1 MNANL
6 VTTEIR
12 ALFGVDSAA
21 QLQTRMRGLD
31 PADASRQLGRMVAL
45 LERLEACAGTADGA
59 AGSGG
64 SGGAAADTA
73 SRDTIAASLD
83 AAGAGYWVWDLE
95 ARQLE
100 TGDEWRGM
108 LGLPPDSDHDGS
120 YKAWLPLIH
129 PDDVEG
135 AMARLKEHLSGAD
148 PAFLCEFRMRHQD
161 GGWRWL
167 QARGSARERGADGQW
182 RIIRGIYREITDRKD
197 WEFELMR
204 TKEAAEAAN
213 RAKSDFL
220 ANMSHEIRTP
230 MNGII
235 GMAELVL
242 DTTLDQEQRDYLT
255 TLRASA
261 DALLVILNDI
271 LDFSK
276 IEAGKMELEAI
287 EFSPR
292 SVVSEVAKA
301 MAMRI
306 HQRGLALYFS
316 TAADVPDTCIGD
328 PGRIRQVLLNLL
340 GNAAKFTESGEV
352 AISARVEARNG
363 GRCTLAFAVRDSGIG
378 VAKEQQRH
386 VFGAFAQADSSTTRK
401 FGGTGLGLAICSRLV
416 EIMGGEIRLQSE
428 LGEGST
434 FEFTIDVEAVHEATA
449 PLMPGLNGR
458 RVLLAVANDALRA
471 HLAAQLGGFDVKVE
485 SADGAAGTKAC
496 LQRAAD
502 AAKPY
507 DFLILDARLADDAA
521 FEIAQGFAD
530 DTPWLD
536 RLLVLL
542 DTDNQRRGSDRCN
555 AMGVRGRLIQP
566 ISERD
571 LGEALQLALSAG
583 ADGDDELDDF
593 NPSLTLTEM
602 MIMQPDGPAGLHILL
617 VEDNPVN
624 QMVASKMLKK
634 AGHQVLIAGNGREAI
649 DQYDKQAFDLILM
662 DVQMPVMGGLEAT
675 QAIRAREARRSWA
688 ADGDWRPVP
697 IVAMTAHAMQGDRE
711 RCLNAG
717 MDDYVAKPIK
727 PAEMFAAIERVCG
740 TVRSDECG
748 DGGRDRTLLDEAAD
762 GDVIDLS
769 HTRELVEGDES
780 AVLQLA
786 RVFFADFG
794 RNLQTLQKAGSSK
807 NLDEL
812 AAISHSLKGSLGVF
826 GAARATDAAL
836 RVERSARDGDPDMA
850 VRWLPAL
857 VSELNRVASA
867 LRASLAI

>member
-1 MNANL
+1 MEL
-6 VTTEIR
+6 RE
-12 ALFGVDSAA
+12 LFGVDSAS
-21 QLQTRMRGLD
+21 QLQTRLRGLD
-31 PADASRQLGRMVAL
+31 AAEANRQLDRLVAL
-45 LERLEACAGTADGA
+45 VARLERRSDGRR
-59 AGSGG
+59 GVGPVHLPSG
-64 SGGAAADTA
+64 D
-73 SRDTIAASLD
+73 IAASLQ
-83 AAGAGYWVWDLE
+83 AAGAGYWAWDLE
-95 ARQLE
+95 ARQIE
-100 TGDEWRGM
+100 TGNEWRAM
-108 LGLPPDSDHDGS
+108 LGLAPDREHDGS
-120 YKAWLPLIH
+120 YQAWLPLIH
-129 PDDVEG
+129 PEDLEAAV
-135 AMARLKEHLSGAD
+135 ARLKDHLRGAD
-148 PAFLCEFRMRHQD
+148 PVFLCEFRMRHQD

-167 QARGSARERGADGQW
+167 QVRGSACERGGDGHW
-182 RIIRGIYREITDRKD
+182 RIVRGIYREITDRKD

-242 DTTLDQEQRDYLT
+242 DTALDQEQRDYLN

-276 IEAGKMELEAI
+276 IEAGKLDLESI

-306 HQRGLALYFS
+306 HQRGIALYFS
-316 TAADVPDTCIGD
+316 TAQDLPATCVGD
-328 PGRIRQVLLNLL
+328 PGRIRQVLLNLV

-352 AISARVEARNG
+352 SVSARVEARQG
-363 GRCTLAFAVRDSGIG
+363 ARCTLAFAVRDSGIG
-378 VAKEQQRH
+378 VPQEQQRH
-386 VFGAFAQADSSTTRK
+386 IFGAFAQADSSTTRR

-416 EIMGGEIRLQSE
+416 EIMGGEIRPDSRV
-428 LGEGST
+428 GEGST
-434 FEFTIDVEAVHEATA
+434 FEFTIDAAVTVDEAEAVT
-449 PLMPGLNGR
+449 MPGLAGR
-458 RVLLAVANDALRA
+458 RVLLAVVNDALRA
-471 HLAAQLGGFDVKVE
+471 HLTSQLTGFDIEVE
-485 SADGAAGTKAC
+485 AVDDAARVRRSLK
-496 LQRAAD
+496 RAAD
-502 AAKPY
+502 DDRPF
-507 DFLILDARLADDAA
+507 DFLILDARLPDDAA

-530 DTPWLD
+530 STPWLD
-536 RLLVLL
+536 RVLVLL

-566 ISERD
+566 MSEQD
-571 LGEALQLALSAG
+571 LGEALQLALC
-583 ADGDDELDDF
+583 ADGDGVDELEEF

-602 MIMQPDGPAGLHILL
+602 MTMQPDGPSGLQILL

-624 QMVASKMLKK
+624 QLVASKMLKK
-634 AGHQVLIAGNGREAI
+634 AGHEVLIAGNGREAI
-649 DQYDKQAFDLILM
+649 DQFDKQAFDLILM

-675 QAIRAREARRSWA
+675 QAIRSREARRSWA

-727 PAEMFAAIERVCG
+727 PAELFAAIEQACG
-740 TVRSDECG
+740 AVNGGAGGE
-748 DGGRDRTLLDEAAD
+748 GRDSTLLDEAAD
-762 GDVIDLS
+762 SDVVDLG
-769 HTRELVEGDES
+769 HTRELVEGDEF
-780 AVLQLA
+780 AVQQLV

-794 RNLQTLQKAGSSK
+794 RNLQTLQRAGSSR

-826 GAARATDAAL
+826 GANRATDAAL
-836 RVERSARDGDPDMA
+836 RVERSARDGDVEMA

-857 VSELNRVASA
+857 IAELNRVASA
-867 LRASLAI
+867 LRASMAI

>member
-1 MNANL
+1 
-6 VTTEIR
+6 
-12 ALFGVDSAA
+12 
-21 QLQTRMRGLD
+21 MRGLD

-45 LERLEACAGTADGA
+45 IERLGRQPEVAQNTSEVADRG
-59 AGSGG
+59 
-64 SGGAAADTA
+64 D
-73 SRDTIAASLD
+73 IAASLK
-83 AAGAGYWVWDLE
+83 AAGAGFWVWDLE
-95 ARQLE
+95 ARQID
-100 TGDEWRGM
+100 TGDEWREM
-108 LGLPPDSDHDGS
+108 LGLAADADHDGS
-120 YKAWLPLIH
+120 YQAWMPLIH
-129 PDDVEG
+129 PDDLQEAV
-135 AMARLKEHLSGAD
+135 AVLRTHLRGDSTH
-148 PAFLCEFRMRHQD
+148 FLCEFRIRHQD

-167 QARGSARERGADGQW
+167 QARGSACERGTDGQW
-182 RIIRGIYREITDRKD
+182 RIVRGIYREITDRKD

-204 TKEAAEAAN
+204 TKDEAEAAN

-316 TAADVPDTCIGD
+316 TPPDLPDTCIGD
-328 PGRIRQVLLNLL
+328 PGRIRQVLLNLV
-340 GNAAKFTESGEV
+340 GNAAKFTEVGQVS
-352 AISARVEARNG
+352 ISARVEARD
-363 GRCTLAFAVRDSGIG
+363 GRRCALAFTVQDSGIG
-378 VAKEQQRH
+378 VPEEQQRH

-401 FGGTGLGLAICSRLV
+401 FGGTGLGLAICRRLV
-416 EIMGGEIRLQSE
+416 EIMGGEIRLESKV
-428 LGEGST
+428 GEGST
-434 FEFTIDVEAVHEATA
+434 FEFTVDVEAVDEAE
-449 PLMPGLNGR
+449 PGLMPGLNGR
-458 RVLLAVANDALRA
+458 RILLAVANDALRG
-471 HLAAQLGGFDVKVE
+471 HLQAQLSGFDMQVE
-485 SADGAAGTKAC
+485 AASDAEGTRERLK
-496 LQRAAD
+496 RAAED
-502 AAKPY
+502 ETPF
-507 DFLILDARLADDAA
+507 DFLILDGRLPHDAA

-536 RLLVLL
+536 RVLMLL
-542 DTDNQRRGSDRCN
+542 DSDNQRRGSDRCN
-555 AMGVRGRLIQP
+555 AMGLRGRLIQP
-566 ISERD
+566 MSERD

-583 ADGDDELDDF
+583 RDDDDDLEDF

-602 MIMQPDGPAGLHILL
+602 MIMQPDGPAGLSILL

-624 QMVASKMLKK
+624 QTVASKILKK
-634 AGHQVLIAGNGREAI
+634 AGHQVTIAGNGREAI
-649 DQYDKQAFDLILM
+649 EQYDKQAFDLILM

-688 ADGDWRPVP
+688 ADGAWRAVP

-727 PAEMFAAIERVCG
+727 PAELFEAIERSCG
-740 TVRSDECG
+740 AVSGEEHA
-748 DGGRDRTLLDEAAD
+748 DGSRDRSLLDEAAD
-762 GDVIDLS
+762 GDVINLS
-769 HTRELVEGDES
+769 HTRELVEGDEV

-794 RNLQTLQKAGSSK
+794 RNLQTLQKAGSSR
-807 NLDEL
+807 NLDDL

-836 RVERSARDGDPDMA
+836 RVEKSARDGDPEMA

-857 VSELNRVASA
+857 VAELNRVASA